1 MYEAHEETR
10 RFMDVRNYLRGVVR
24 RRNKQTQGQ
33 EKEPLHFALPKV
45 ESRVVA
51 GFLPRNNLRRAYASA
66 TIGQDTSRRAP
77 RPTSTYCDTSA
88 QRHRG
93 TAGWGLA
100 ENLLERYP
108 RRYCGSPSSHRGWR
122 RPLR

>member
-33 EKEPLHFALPKV
+33 EKKPLHFAAPEF

-51 GFLPRNNLRRAYASA
+51 GCLPRNNLRRAYASA
-66 TIGQDTSRRAP
+66 MRESSVGETCGALAARAASGHAAAPPSSLMNSRR
-77 RPTSTYCDTSA
+77 
-88 QRHRG
+88 
-93 TAGWGLA
+93 L
-100 ENLLERYP
+100 
-108 RRYCGSPSSHRGWR
+108 
-122 RPLR
+122 